1 MNLTLTG
8 HVNSKEMEES
18 YAQLSDKLAQMDK
31 GMELLQKQ

>member
-18 YAQLSDKLAQMDK
+18 YGQLREKLVRMDK
-31 GMELLQKQ
+31 GMALPQKQ